1 MLRRA
6 SRKKRRF
13 WSIRP
18 LPNADK
24 CNGLETNASAST
36 DTQSSTSAGEYF
48 LNTRFIGAKTLSKV
62 YYELYLRENIIV
74 PEFSLPRG
82 CLRTRPLHWFRI
94 IGRDLTLFC
103 GYRKDRRRFALEGA
117 HREDS
122 TI

>member
-24 CNGLETNASAST
+24 CNGLETNASART

-48 LNTRFIGAKTLSKV
+48 LNTRFIGAKTLSKL
-62 YYELYLRENIIV
+62 YYELYLGETL
-74 PEFSLPRG
+74 LPRNSL
-82 CLRTRPLHWFRI
+82 CRAVVFER
-94 IGRDLTLFC
+94 
-103 GYRKDRRRFALEGA
+103 ALCSGLELSGA
-117 HREDS
+117 
-122 TI
+122 I